1 MMVFLPYN
9 GYKYAKKYITESGL
23 PFKEGDINE
32 YLNET
37 EHAGKVFAVKSKE
50 SISENNPQCS
60 LNMPAISKIMTISYE
75 NNTDNNTYEFHFKFN
90 IPKEA
95 CINMVYLYIHCDYC
109 VQKTNGQNKTYN
121 SSRSESINR
130 FLITFGKE
138 NITDYSLP
146 DFITQTN
153 MTLNIT
159 EFKYTLLLNTKK
171 NSKEYLKFL
180 ESFGEASVNF
190 ATSLPA
196 DTVYKYEGN
205 YKI

>member
-1 MMVFLPYN
+1 MLSKSP
-9 GYKYAKKYITESGL
+9 L
-23 PFKEGDINE
+23 
-32 YLNET
+32 
-37 EHAGKVFAVKSKE
+37 FAVKSKE

-60 LNMPAISKIMTISYE
+60 LNMPQISQIMTISYE

-95 CINMVYLYIHCDYC
+95 CINMVYLYIHCGYC

-121 SSRSESINR
+121 SRISESKNS

-146 DFITQTN
+146 DFNTQTN
-153 MTLNIT
+153 MTLNVT

-171 NSKEYLKFL
+171 NSKDYLKFL

-205 YKI
+205 YKIGK

>member
-1 MMVFLPYN
+1 
-9 GYKYAKKYITESGL
+9 
-23 PFKEGDINE
+23 
-32 YLNET
+32 
-37 EHAGKVFAVKSKE
+37 
-50 SISENNPQCS
+50 
-60 LNMPAISKIMTISYE
+60 
-75 NNTDNNTYEFHFKFN
+75 
-90 IPKEA
+90 
-95 CINMVYLYIHCDYC
+95 
-109 VQKTNGQNKTYN
+109 
-121 SSRSESINR
+121 
-130 FLITFGKE
+130 
-138 NITDYSLP
+138 
-146 DFITQTN
+146 